1 MRQALRA
8 WASAW
13 AGQDMSAYL
22 GSYADDF
29 QPPAG
34 MNRAQ
39 WEADRRLKI
48 TGKREISVE
57 VQQLELQVQGNTAT
71 TRFRQLYT
79 AGALKVSSRKT
90 LRWVW
95 QSGRWRIVRETT
107 G

>member
-1 MRQALRA
+1 MRQALQT

-13 AGQDMSAYL
+13 AGQDMSVYL

-29 QPPAG
+29 QPPGG
-34 MNRAQ
+34 MSRAQ

-48 TGKREISVE
+48 TGKRDISVE
-57 VQQLELQVQGNTAT
+57 VQQLELQVQGSTAT
-71 TRFRQLYT
+71 TRFRQRYS
-79 AGALKVSSRKT
+79 AGPLKVNSRKT

-95 QSGRWRIVRETT
+95 QDGRWRITRETT